1 MRLIDA
7 DALLESILTAEMG
20 KVYKFCFP
28 CKEMQQAIDEQ
39 PIIEAVEVVRCCNCK
54 WSKEHSGRL
63 FCTNGYNARAIY
75 PYGFCEKG
83 KR

>member
-7 DALLESILTAEMG
+7 DALYESILIAEMG

-39 PIIEAVEVVRCCNCK
+39 PTIEPPTTTWLNPYSPYKCK
-54 WSKEHSGRL
+54 HCGKHTDSKTPFCAWCGR
-63 FCTNGYNARAIY
+63 RASNY
-75 PYGFCEKG
+75 EM
-83 KR
+83 